1 MRMKQ
6 VKHRFQHLKLRTKL
20 WMCLIPIILSITS
33 TGAMIIFENN
43 SIALNNE
50 SLISINQYL
59 PDHGKNQTNVEKVKQ
74 VLKKTRH
81 RIMMMLLTLSAVILI
96 TFFFLFRN
104 IISPLEK
111 IHSSI
116 DSMTEGKLHHP
127 LPIYPQ
133 DEIGHISN
141 GINEFSINVQEML
154 LYVWNHCDQFN
165 TLLENVTKTFQ
176 THYGEPLP
184 PEIMNDIDFI
194 RTNIENLRTFVR
206 SFEFFEVQLN
216 SGKLMSVEKL
226 KTEPYEF
233 TPS

>member
-1 MRMKQ
+1 M
-6 VKHRFQHLKLRTKL
+6 V
-20 WMCLIPIILSITS
+20 LSITS

-50 SLISINQYL
+50 RLSSINRYL
-59 PDHGKNQTNVEKVKQ
+59 PDHGKNQTNVEKAKQ
-74 VLKKTRH
+74 VLEKTRY
-81 RIMMMLLTLSAVILI
+81 RIMVMLLALSAVLLI
-96 TFFFLFRN
+96 TFFFLFRD
-104 IISPLEK
+104 IVSPLEK

-116 DSMTEGKLHHP
+116 DRITEGKLHHP

-154 LYVWNHCDQFN
+154 LYVWNHCDQFD

-176 THYGEPLP
+176 THYDEPLL

-194 RTNIENLRTFVR
+194 QTNIENLRALVR

-216 SGKLMSVEKL
+216 SGKLMSTEEL
-226 KTEPYEF
+226 KTEPYES
-233 TPS
+233 THS